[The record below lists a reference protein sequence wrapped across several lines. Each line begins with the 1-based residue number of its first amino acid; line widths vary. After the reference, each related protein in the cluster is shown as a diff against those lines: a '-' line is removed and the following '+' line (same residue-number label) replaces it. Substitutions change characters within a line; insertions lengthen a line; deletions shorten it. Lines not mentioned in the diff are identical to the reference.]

1 MTRLRSDIW
10 VKALIRRCEANL
22 VPAMVVQRGFEQS
35 GSVIVKVNRL
45 DGCAQIYTPVTGP
58 DGNRIWMCPLQPS
71 TGLPTDGDAD
81 AYIARQ
87 TARDSDLW
95 VVEIEDPQGR
105 HFIDEPVE
113 DPAVST

>member
-1 MTRLRSDIW
+1 MSRLRSDIW

-22 VPAMVVQRGFEQS
+22 VPAMVVQRGFETS

-45 DGCAQIYTPVTGP
+45 DGSAQIYTPITGP
-58 DGNRIWMCPLQPS
+58 EGNRLWICPIKSQAEDPS
-71 TGLPTDGDAD
+71 DADAD
-81 AYIARQ
+81 AYISRQ

-113 DPAVST
+113 GPAIST

>member
-1 MTRLRSDIW
+1 MIRLSSDIW

-35 GSVIVKVNRL
+35 GSVIVKVNCL
-45 DGCAQIYTPVTGP
+45 DGHAQIYTPITGP
-58 DGNRIWMCPLQPS
+58 DGNRLWICPLKSDP
-71 TGLPTDGDAD
+71 GAPTDADAD

-113 DPAVST
+113 GPAVST